1 MRKYFKVGGT
11 VIIGAIMGLMIQPLI
26 SGDNVF
32 EQVKKFDKVL
42 NTAMRNYVEDVDT
55 QKLTEAAIKG
65 MLNEL
70 DPHSVYIT
78 AEEMKGVNEDFQ
90 GSFEGIGVEF
100 DIINDTLTV
109 VTPIAGGPSESIG
122 IESGDKI
129 IKIDGEDAVGI
140 ERSQVPKKLKG
151 PKGTQVVLDIKRT
164 GNKDLLNFAII
175 RDKIPLNSVE
185 STFMMDQT
193 DIGVI
198 SVNRFSSTT
207 YEEVMNAMDALNK
220 QGMKKLILDLRGNPG
235 GYLNQAQMIADE
247 FVGAGDTIVYTIG
260 RKPEFNEAY
269 VGQNSGNCISKCRL
283 GIGFRNRFRRYSRP
297 RQRFSYR
304 RNFLW

>member
-235 GYLNQAQMIADE
+235 GYLI
-247 FVGAGDTIVYTIG
+247 
-260 RKPEFNEAY
+260 KP
-269 VGQNSGNCISKCRL
+269 K
-283 GIGFRNRFRRYSRP
+283 
-297 RQRFSYR
+297 
-304 RNFLW
+304 